1 MNNAVRKLPKRER
14 AIKKTYF
21 VADTPNGPCREF
33 MKHSYELIP
42 SNGYVLIHYLGNETA
57 TCEFAHGNS
66 KHHLDRQYTRTCP
79 SVLQSIENECTL
91 STTAKVY
98 RKNITNQTPTS
109 HLPVLQAQNSQQVEN
124 IRNKKLKEQRISH
137 DSLYNLHEIALDMPE
152 FVHKIETYPDMLCV
166 CGHKAILDE
175 FDKVLLLHSPSPQL
189 MSYDTTFQLGDFYV
203 SVFTFRH
210 TLFKE
215 SPIIPAT
222 FLIHERKFQYC
233 HEQLFQETLKCVPGL
248 NQTKHPLVSD
258 EEKGILNA
266 VTKKLPAL
274 TRLRCWNHIIY
285 DVTRWL
291 RAHGAP
297 SQDVLEYTSDLR
309 NLFHQ
314 QSLKEYQVLLDEMA
328 NKWSAPFHEY
338 YHNNLHPEIS
348 SIGRWVLEDFRV
360 YNPYSGVTSNQS
372 EALNYVLKQLQ
383 EWRESPLDCM
393 ILALYYLQC
402 YYLVEITRGQ
412 HGLGNYHLHSSFHG
426 IFDEQPIPQMTV
438 YPPEDI
444 VQRIKGE
451 LVEKSK
457 DEKHQQQDR
466 ALNPH
471 LSREQRR

>member
-1 MNNAVRKLPKRER
+1 M
-14 AIKKTYF
+14 
-21 VADTPNGPCREF
+21 
-33 MKHSYELIP
+33 
-42 SNGYVLIHYLGNETA
+42 
-57 TCEFAHGNS
+57 
-66 KHHLDRQYTRTCP
+66 
-79 SVLQSIENECTL
+79 
-91 STTAKVY
+91 
-98 RKNITNQTPTS
+98 
-109 HLPVLQAQNSQQVEN
+109 
-124 IRNKKLKEQRISH
+124 
-137 DSLYNLHEIALDMPE
+137 
-152 FVHKIETYPDMLCV
+152 
-166 CGHKAILDE
+166 
-175 FDKVLLLHSPSPQL
+175 
-189 MSYDTTFQLGDFYV
+189 
-203 SVFTFRH
+203 
-210 TLFKE
+210 
-215 SPIIPAT
+215 
-222 FLIHERKFQYC
+222 
-233 HEQLFQETLKCVPGL
+233 
-248 NQTKHPLVSD
+248 SD
-258 EEKGILNA
+258 EEKGIVNA
-266 VTKKLPAL
+266 VTKKLPAV
-274 TRLRCWNHIIY
+274 TRLRCWNHIIR

-314 QSLKEYQVLLDEMA
+314 QSCKEYQVLLDEMA

-426 IFDEQPIPQMTV
+426 IFNEQPIPQMTV
-438 YPPEDI
+438 YLPEDI

-457 DEKHQQQDR
+457 DEKHQQQDK

-471 LSREQRR
+471 LSQESRAKKVVDEGKVMHNSQLKVFTVMGTNRPHAVTLFPKETCTCPSNTTCYHILAAKMSIGMNISTAPNQWNLTELRRKARKGKEKKSGRKRARPGDYDVVPAPDAPGNVPTVSFVNALGIVQAIVQV

>member
-1 MNNAVRKLPKRER
+1 MSNCFKR
-14 AIKKTYF
+14 
-21 VADTPNGPCREF
+21 
-33 MKHSYELIP
+33 
-42 SNGYVLIHYLGNETA
+42 
-57 TCEFAHGNS
+57 
-66 KHHLDRQYTRTCP
+66 
-79 SVLQSIENECTL
+79 L
-91 STTAKVY
+91 S
-98 RKNITNQTPTS
+98 
-109 HLPVLQAQNSQQVEN
+109 
-124 IRNKKLKEQRISH
+124 
-137 DSLYNLHEIALDMPE
+137 
-152 FVHKIETYPDMLCV
+152 
-166 CGHKAILDE
+166 
-175 FDKVLLLHSPSPQL
+175 
-189 MSYDTTFQLGDFYV
+189 
-203 SVFTFRH
+203 
-210 TLFKE
+210 
-215 SPIIPAT
+215 
-222 FLIHERKFQYC
+222 
-233 HEQLFQETLKCVPGL
+233 KCVPGL

-258 EEKGILNA
+258 EEKGIVNA
-266 VTKKLPAL
+266 VTKKLPAV
-274 TRLRCWNHIIY
+274 TRLRCWNHIIH

-291 RAHGAP
+291 HAHGAP
-297 SQDVLEYTSDLR
+297 SQDVLEYTGDLR

-314 QSLKEYQVLLDEMA
+314 QSRKEYQVLLDEMA

-426 IFDEQPIPQMTV
+426 IFNEQPIPQMTV

-444 VQRIKGE
+444 VQWIKGE

-457 DEKHQQQDR
+457 DEKHQQQDK

-471 LSREQRR
+471 LSQESRAKKVVDEGKVMHNSQLKVFTVMGTSRPHAVTLFPKETCTCP